1 MAEFRLEFNRG
12 VTFGEVEAGSMG
24 QVTSVRAVMFDFSGT
39 LFRLEKDD
47 AWFDDMGLAEHVQAE
62 LMARLTHPTSNS
74 VHMTDEA
81 YQAWLNR
88 DLVPSLHREA
98 YLHVLRSSG
107 LSDPHAESLY
117 QRVIDPASWSPYPD
131 TAEVFRSLRAQGIST
146 AVVSNIAYDVRPAL
160 VAAGAEPD
168 HVVLSYEVGFAKPD
182 PQIFHIALD
191 RCRATPAE
199 ALMVGDSA
207 ENDGAATNL
216 GCTFALVDPIP
227 IAHRPT
233 GLVDALRDAGITV

>member
-1 MAEFRLEFNRG
+1 MEP
-12 VTFGEVEAGSMG
+12 
-24 QVTSVRAVMFDFSGT
+24 VTSVRAVLFDFSGT

-47 AWFDDMGLAEHVQAE
+47 SWFDEMGLAEHVQAE
-62 LMARLTHPTSNS
+62 LMARLTHPTNHHE
-74 VHMTDEA
+74 VQMTDEA

-98 YLHVLRSSG
+98 YLHVLRASG

-117 QRVIDPASWSPYPD
+117 QRVIDPASWRPYPD
-131 TAEVFRSLRAQGIST
+131 TARVFHALRSQGIAS

-160 VAAGAEPD
+160 VAAGAQPD

-182 PQIFHIALD
+182 PQIFQIALD
-191 RCRATPAE
+191 RCGVAADE

-207 ENDGAATNL
+207 ENDGAAHAL
-216 GCTFALVDPIP
+216 GCAFALVDPIP
-227 IAHRPT
+227 IDHRPT
-233 GLVDALRDAGITV
+233 GLVDALQDAGITV